1 MNSASPLQFQINRR
15 TIVANIATLF
25 SGSAIAQFVN
35 AITFILIARQLG
47 PDSYGQYTGSIVFAT
62 FCSIVFS
69 LGLNLWLLQE
79 GGRNPNRIG
88 ELTGSILT
96 IRVAIGV
103 LWLLVM
109 FFIADI
115 IDSSTFSA
123 EYIRLASVVIWIN
136 SLFTSILTGFKSILK
151 NVVSSVLDIAAGV
164 GLFGITLTLVAIG
177 VDEVSRFLQARAI
190 IYLISL
196 LAGIV
201 LARRILQLKASKR
214 TIKVALKESPPFAS
228 SEFLSWTYMR
238 ADVLVIAFAL
248 DELAVGL
255 YAPAEGIINALYLV
269 PLAINFVSIPVLSN
283 LFSTDVK
290 QAWQTAK
297 RLLAVLSLAGIAMF
311 VGLFIGSKYLVMLLG
326 TEYTGSLEVLR
337 IMSIILF
344 FHSISFGAASILVA
358 TQQQTNRTI
367 VQVIVVIINI
377 GLNFLVVKQYGITGV
392 AWVYVISEFVLFLGY
407 SYLVLRY
414 RSKTS
419 RFSSQTQDE
428 TVIR

>member
-1 MNSASPLQFQINRR
+1 
-15 TIVANIATLF
+15 
-25 SGSAIAQFVN
+25 
-35 AITFILIARQLG
+35 
-47 PDSYGQYTGSIVFAT
+47 
-62 FCSIVFS
+62 
-69 LGLNLWLLQE
+69 
-79 GGRNPNRIG
+79 
-88 ELTGSILT
+88 
-96 IRVAIGV
+96 
-103 LWLLVM
+103 
-109 FFIADI
+109 
-115 IDSSTFSA
+115 
-123 EYIRLASVVIWIN
+123 
-136 SLFTSILTGFKSILK
+136 
-151 NVVSSVLDIAAGV
+151 
-164 GLFGITLTLVAIG
+164 
-177 VDEVSRFLQARAI
+177 
-190 IYLISL
+190 
-196 LAGIV
+196 
-201 LARRILQLKASKR
+201 
-214 TIKVALKESPPFAS
+214 
-228 SEFLSWTYMR
+228 MR